1 MDMKKLLEAVTK
13 FSGEEVGQKSGDQWR
28 GTDKGTPGKK
38 LVGDSIIKDL
48 SKGATPK
55 TKEQELAEEW
65 AMFSEEDL
73 GTHPKR
79 AGRKS
84 DRHARGHE
92 PKPRYTTVKADESYD
107 SREAYDKWDPKH
119 PDFKSNWEE
128 YKAKNPDGKLQDF
141 INKLRGK
148 KVNEGWAQGSDR
160 VSLPDDPHT
169 YWSGTGALQKEYD
182 ALYAKLVPSQ
192 GAAETIEG
200 EVLRAA
206 SKIVYRHYND
216 GDEFNKASFDQLK
229 AYIGTVTSYDDLAH
243 KATEYALKANGN
255 YHPNAGW
262 DSLDV
267 MDYGPTDDDDEED
280 EDDWYDD
287 EDEDDLEEAKHFKT
301 AYGWAGGRNEKTGGT
316 YKHPDQ
322 IKADREA
329 KKAAKAKQSKDSFD
343 SMFGGDNPAK
353 GLGIREGAE
362 QDPIVAKVV
371 KQMRPGLTGLNMGN
385 EAFLYF
391 AYELGK
397 QRARD
402 AWSDYLPS
410 IRAEYEK
417 GLNESGGNYEGT
429 KRRLKNSDP
438 FVVVD
443 KTLGAVI
450 CTSDSLDKAK
460 KQAIEWA
467 EYDDIYTVVIQKDTQ
482 RSVFK
487 VNGYADAEKYLGEG
501 WESGPKE
508 YEEPYDDAD
517 DAYDRQRQEK
527 IDTEAEKEWAKL
539 PKVSTYKL
547 IGRGP
552 NMEPNHEFGDE
563 FDSMEQA
570 LDYRAEIMKDPKTP
584 HPEHIGIRTITRVVD
599 KEQTD
604 ENSVTTPKNPEHAK
618 QMMKDL
624 GQLGTQVPNPDPE
637 LAATIARRKDIL
649 VKQAKELGIDESRAH
664 KILNTWFKDRER
676 QEKFAKGELTVPTP
690 QERNVK
696 IEKPKA
702 KKEKVNELST
712 GDAVQKPVY
721 AQSAGATGLPDVS
734 KLNPQQKKDLAARVD
749 PDAEKKAAAAVASL
763 KSATGSTAS
772 PDKLM
777 KALDS
782 ADQGKSADAQTMSA
796 LQPVM
801 DVVRKAGT
809 NPKLSGTLKS
819 LINQA
824 KTV

>member
-160 VSLPDDPHT
+160 VSLPDSPHT
-169 YWSGTGALQKEYD
+169 YWSGTGPLQKEYD
-182 ALYAKLVPSQ
+182 ALYAELVPSQ

-255 YHPNAGW
+255 YRPNAGW

-267 MDYGPTDDDDEED
+267 MDYGPTDNDDEED

-371 KQMRPGLTGLNMGN
+371 KQMRPGLTGLDMGN

-417 GLNESGGNYEGT
+417 GLNEDANTDNKLAKLLTRFINQNEGAD
-429 KRRLKNSDP
+429 R
-438 FVVVD
+438 
-443 KTLGAVI
+443 AVAGDAI
-450 CTSDSLDKAK
+450 EYIKKIGHIEQFATSLD
-460 KQAIEWA
+460 
-467 EYDDIYTVVIQKDTQ
+467 YFGVDLD
-482 RSVFK
+482 
-487 VNGYADAEKYLGEG
+487 EG
-501 WESGPKE
+501 WESGPEE

-563 FDSMEQA
+563 FDTLEQA
-570 LDYRAEIMKDPKTP
+570 LEYRAKIMKDPKTP

-749 PDAEKKAAAAVASL
+749 PDAEKKAAAAVASM

>member
-13 FSGEEVGQKSGDQWR
+13 FSGEEVGQKPGDQWQ
-28 GTDKGTPGKK
+28 GTNKAPPGKK

-84 DRHARGHE
+84 DRHSRGHE
-92 PKPRYTTVKADESYD
+92 PQPRYKTVKA
-107 SREAYDKWDPKH
+107 
-119 PDFKSNWEE
+119 
-128 YKAKNPDGKLQDF
+128 
-141 INKLRGK
+141 
-148 KVNEGWAQGSDR
+148 NEGWAQGSDR
-160 VSLPDDPHT
+160 VSLPDSPHT
-169 YWSGTGALQKEYD
+169 YWSGTGPLQKEYD
-182 ALYAKLVPSQ
+182 ALYAELVPSQ
-192 GAAETIEG
+192 GAADTIEG

-329 KKAAKAKQSKDSFD
+329 KKAAKAQQSKDSFD
-343 SMFGGDNPAK
+343 DMFGGGNPAK

-371 KQMRPGLTGLNMGN
+371 KQMRPGLTGLDMGN

-429 KRRLKNSDP
+429 KRRLKNTDP

-501 WESGPKE
+501 WESGPEE

-547 IGRGP
+547 VGRGP

-563 FDSMEQA
+563 FDTLEQA
-570 LDYRAEIMKDPKTP
+570 VEYRAEIMKDPKTP
-584 HPEHIGIRTITRVVD
+584 HPEHIGIRTITRVAD

-624 GQLGTQVPNPDPE
+624 SKMQTDVPNPDPE

-690 QERNVK
+690 QERNDK
-696 IEKPKA
+696 IENPKA
-702 KKEKVNELST
+702 KKEKVDEYGATS
-712 GDAVQKPVY
+712 DPVQKPVY

-749 PDAEKKAAAAVASL
+749 PDAEKKASAAVASL